1 MRKLELA
8 YKDTGYFSKFV
19 LDYLEERE
27 PLKQFYKYPV
37 SLEAFKHV
45 INDKTNDII
54 NRDLLVEV
62 LESQN
67 EEPAS
72 NYMSVKHNIK
82 LLAENNTFTI
92 TTGHQLCIAGGPL
105 YFIYKVISVLNLC
118 KSLEKEYPDNNFV
131 PIFWL
136 ASEDHGEGE
145 ISEIN
150 LFGKTLKWIHT
161 QKGASGKRGTTPYS
175 KIDAELRELFKED
188 DRAQEILTIFTD
200 SYLGQKGLTLA
211 QATRSY
217 LYKLFGE
224 YGLVVIDGDDIKL
237 KGEFAS
243 IMKDELLNS
252 STKKK
257 VSETISRYGQDYKIQ
272 ANVREINLFYLG
284 SNFRERIVKQ
294 GMNYKVLNTEYHFSE
309 ADMLKEMNS
318 HPERFSP
325 NVLTRPLFEEKI
337 LPNLA
342 YVGGPGESAY
352 WMQLKSIFEY
362 HNINYPMVILRDS
375 VQWIDTVSQQ
385 KLMKIDVDIQQIFQ
399 SIEMLEQQYIQTNAT
414 SFSSDKY
421 FQQLNVLFDG
431 LSQDVSKIDQTLLRT
446 AMGEKVRFEQ
456 GLENVIG
463 KTNKAIKRKHEVEL
477 NQLRKLKEK
486 LFPNDGLQERYDN
499 IIPLYSRYGKD
510 FIQLLIDN
518 LNVLNK
524 KFTVLLEE

>member
-8 YKDTGYFSKFV
+8 YKDTGYFYKFV
-19 LDYLEERE
+19 LDYLEEKE
-27 PLKQFYKYPV
+27 ALKPFYKYPV
-37 SLEAFKHV
+37 SLEAFEQV
-45 INDKTNDII
+45 IDDKTKDRI

-67 EEPAS
+67 EEHAS
-72 NYMSVKHNIK
+72 NYSLVKENIK
-82 LLAENNTFTI
+82 LLAKKNTFTI

-105 YFIYKVISVLNLC
+105 YFIYKVISVLKLC
-118 KSLEKEYPDNNFV
+118 KTLEKEYPDNNFV
-131 PIFWL
+131 PVFWL

-145 ISEIN
+145 ISKIN
-150 LFGKTLKWIHT
+150 LFGKSFEWEHSE
-161 QKGASGKRGTTPYS
+161 KGASGKRGAFPYS
-175 KIDAELRELFKED
+175 KIDSELRELFKED
-188 DRAQEILTIFTD
+188 DQAQEILNIFTE
-200 SYLGQKGLTLA
+200 SYSGAKDLTH
-211 QATRSY
+211 ATRSY

-243 IMKDELLNS
+243 IMKEELLNS
-252 STKKK
+252 STKQK
-257 VSETISRYGQDYKIQ
+257 VSETIARYGENYKIQ

-284 SNFRERIVKQ
+284 NNFRERIVKE
-294 GMNYKVLNTEYHFSE
+294 GTDYKVLNTEYHFSE
-309 ADMLKEMNS
+309 ADILKEIDS

-325 NVLTRPLFEEKI
+325 NVLTRPLYEEKI

-362 HNINYPMVILRDS
+362 HNINYPMIILRDS
-375 VQWIDTVSQQ
+375 VQWIDMVSQQ
-385 KLMKIDVDIQQIFQ
+385 KLMKIGVDIQEIFQ
-399 SIEMLEQQYIQTNAT
+399 SIDKLEQQYIKKNAT

-421 FQQLNVLFDG
+421 LKQLNVLFDG
-431 LSQDVSKIDQTLLRT
+431 LSQDISKVDQSLLRT
-446 AMGEKVRFEQ
+446 VKGEKVRFEQ
-456 GLENVIG
+456 GLENVVG

-510 FIQLLIDN
+510 LIQLLIDN

-524 KFTVLLEE
+524 KFTVILED